1 VDQERKREYKTFYGS
16 ASSNSCAYCFKHHKA
31 LTPRQL
37 KKRECLKRQCD
48 ALQRCE
54 HPLWEQ
60 REKKK
65 EQRIARRERLEKMYE
80 EVTANG
86 VRT

>member
-1 VDQERKREYKTFYGS
+1 MDSDRREYKTFYGCRS
-16 ASSNSCAYCFKHHKA
+16 ANSCAYCYKHHKA

-37 KKRECLKRQCD
+37 QRRECLKRQCD
-48 ALQRCE
+48 ALQRYD
-54 HPLWEQ
+54 HPYWDQ
-60 REKKK
+60 REKTK
-65 EQRIARRERLEKMYE
+65 EKRIARRERLEILYK

>member
-1 VDQERKREYKTFYGS
+1 MGQERQYKTFYGCVS
-16 ASSNSCAYCFKHHKA
+16 PNSCAYCYKHHKA

-37 KKRECLKRQCD
+37 KKRGCLQRQCG

-54 HPLWEQ
+54 HPFWEA
-60 REKKK
+60 REKRKGL
-65 EQRIARRERLEKMYE
+65 RIARRERLEKMYE

>member
-1 VDQERKREYKTFYGS
+1 METREYKTFYGS
-16 ASSNSCAYCFKHHKA
+16 TSKNSCAYCYKHHKA

-37 KKRECLKRQCD
+37 QKRECLKRQCD
-48 ALQRCE
+48 ALQRCD
-54 HPLWEQ
+54 HPYWEQ

-65 EQRIARRERLEKMYE
+65 EQRVARRERLEKMYE